1 MLVLMVVSGV
11 YAVISVVVIVMF
23 CRIAV
28 LAGSGRPWMAAQIQP
43 ARVHAQPKPAARR
56 IESRAELRIS

>member
-1 MLVLMVVSGV
+1 MLVLMVVSGA

-23 CRIAV
+23 CRIAA
-28 LAGSGRPWMAAQIQP
+28 LAEGRPPTAAHLQP
-43 ARVHAQPKPAARR
+43 ARVHAQPVPAARR